1 MERSVFASGWPQIAE
16 KKPLIMNPLTKVS
29 SLMTTELVTVMA
41 STSLADAKS
50 LFAKHHIHHL
60 PVVSPEG
67 NLVGIFSL
75 TDLLKVTDIL
85 TATTTV
91 GGLMTSHLAKLEPSD
106 NIRTAANVFALNR
119 FHALPV
125 VEGKKLVG
133 ILTTLDLIKLMDREK
148 VRLEDYA

>member
-1 MERSVFASGWPQIAE
+1 
-16 KKPLIMNPLTKVS
+16 MNPLTKVS
-29 SLMTTELVTVMA
+29 SLMATELITVMA
-41 STSLADAKS
+41 STSLADAKA

-106 NIRTAANVFALNR
+106 NVRTAANLFAMNR

-125 VEGKKLVG
+125 VEGDKLVG